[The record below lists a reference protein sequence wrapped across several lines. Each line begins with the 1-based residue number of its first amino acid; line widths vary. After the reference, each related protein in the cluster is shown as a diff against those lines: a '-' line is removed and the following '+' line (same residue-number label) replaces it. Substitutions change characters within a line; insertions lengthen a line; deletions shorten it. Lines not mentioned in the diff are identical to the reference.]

1 MIGDTD
7 SLKRN
12 NKGSFCICIC
22 NGKEI
27 QKKRFISHDE
37 PLIDRAA
44 SDTYLPIHVKDKRMH
59 ENEKRFE
66 VV

>member
-7 SLKRN
+7 TLKRN
-12 NKGSFCICIC
+12 NKSSFCICIC
-22 NGKEI
+22 KGKEI
-27 QKKRFISHDE
+27 QKKIIISHDE
-37 PLIDRAA
+37 PLFDRAA
-44 SDTYLPIHVKDKRMH
+44 NDTYLPIHVKDRQMH

>member
-1 MIGDTD
+1 MNDRW
-7 SLKRN
+7 LKRN
-12 NKGSFCICIC
+12 NTFHSASVFAMQ
-22 NGKEI
+22 NRY
-27 QKKRFISHDE
+27 KKRFISPDE

-44 SDTYLPIHVKDKRMH
+44 SDTYLPIHVKDKQMH